1 MSRPIIGLMPAH
13 LLLDL
18 AALAPGFFKALGLGL
33 FLPLLSD
40 NMVRMPWRVG
50 FALWLALLYA
60 PLGPSID
67 PDLDW
72 IAIMAGFA
80 EGALIGMF
88 GRLMLMA
95 FQVAGSVISTMSGL
109 QQAVLFNPAEAQQ
122 TTSLELLLY
131 FISVKLFI
139 DHGIM
144 SLLLSSTMPITQ
156 LTALVGSDAASL
168 ITSLFATSL
177 RSAIEIAAP
186 FIVLNI
192 AFTIGL
198 GAANMLLPSLPLF
211 MIAQPI
217 QITATLLLLAA
228 ILGDK
233 ALTAAI
239 HGLYS
244 QFSLTANGL

>member
-33 FLPLLSD
+33 FLPLLAD

>member
-1 MSRPIIGLMPAH
+1 MPVT
-13 LLLDL
+13 LLPDL

-40 NMVRMPWRVG
+40 NMVRMSWRVG

-60 PLGPSID
+60 PLGPYTD
-67 PDLDW
+67 PELDW
-72 IAIMAGFA
+72 TAIIAGFA
-80 EGALIGMF
+80 EGALIGMI
-88 GRLMLMA
+88 GRLALMA
-95 FQVAGSVISTMSGL
+95 FQVAGAVISTMSGL

-144 SLLLSSTMPITQ
+144 SLLLSSTMPITH
-156 LTALVGSDAASL
+156 LTVAVGSDAASL
-168 ITSLFATSL
+168 IASLFATSL
-177 RSAIEIAAP
+177 RSALEIAAP
-186 FIVLNI
+186 FIILNI

-211 MIAQPI
+211 MIGQPI
-217 QITATLLLLAA
+217 QIIATLLLMSA
-228 ILGDK
+228 ILGDNS
-233 ALTAAI
+233 LTAAI
-239 HGLYS
+239 HSLSS
-244 QFSLTANGL
+244 QFGLAANGL

>member
-1 MSRPIIGLMPAH
+1 MPAI
-13 LLLDL
+13 LLADL

-60 PLGPSID
+60 PLGPD
-67 PDLDW
+67 LTPDLDW
-72 IAIMAGFA
+72 SAIIAGFA
-80 EGALIGMF
+80 EGVLIGMI
-88 GRLMLMA
+88 GRLMLMV

-109 QQAVLFNPAEAQQ
+109 QQAVIFNPAEAQQ
-122 TTSLELLLY
+122 TTSLELVLY

-144 SLLLSSTMPITQ
+144 ALLLSSTMPLTQ
-156 LTALVGSDAASL
+156 LTAGVGSDATSL
-168 ITSLFATSL
+168 IVSLFATSL
-177 RSAIEIAAP
+177 RSALEIAAP

-211 MIAQPI
+211 MIGQPI

-228 ILGDK
+228 ILGDG
-233 ALTAAI
+233 ALSTAI
-239 HGLYS
+239 QTLSTHFGL
-244 QFSLTANGL
+244 TTIGP